1 MEANDLFDDAK
12 AHENSASLPRAVR
25 VAAQVFAL
33 AAPLFCALFWNHVQ
47 KFEERIAGRAAD
59 ANVVAAASEQ
69 VASASAPIRR
79 SPS

>member
-1 MEANDLFDDAK
+1 MEMTAK
-12 AHENSASLPRAVR
+12 E
-25 VAAQVFAL
+25 L
-33 AAPLFCALFWNHVQ
+33 AAALGEQRKN
-47 KFEERIAGRAAD
+47 AD